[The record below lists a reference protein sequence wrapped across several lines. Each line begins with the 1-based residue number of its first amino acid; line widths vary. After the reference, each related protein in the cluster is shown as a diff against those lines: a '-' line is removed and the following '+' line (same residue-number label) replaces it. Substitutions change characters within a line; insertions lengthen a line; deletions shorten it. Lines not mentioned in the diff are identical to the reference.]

1 MDRKTYPDHINKWL
15 AIIEECAETDPQR
28 MVEHCDLLEHYAAE
42 TRSDDLMGHS
52 IFHRGYSAYAQGRLT
67 DSSDYLSSALP
78 YLLSGGEYEMAAR
91 VYTALGNI
99 ADTQGDTSLATD
111 CYFKGLTLCQEH
123 DLGRGEF
130 SIRSNI
136 ASIFLSLEEYAHAAE
151 MLRGCEQLTN
161 DGLDVSHSA
170 KNVMWANL
178 SECSLHLGEMEKAEA
193 YLQQLK
199 TTYKDEF
206 TPMDHLMISMLEAKF
221 YFAMGDIPACEQ
233 AIADLAA
240 IEFNSMLVLNAFSEL
255 CQHAELLLL
264 RGKDEDFFAM
274 VDRIAQYA
282 KSPKAEARLLDLRL
296 KQCKKSGDRRAYAEM
311 AIRHYELTSLMSSE
325 RNKII
330 SHNILNRIRLEEEE
344 SRRREIEMTNL
355 MLRQKSEHDPLTG
368 LNNRNKLNELAE
380 MAFQK
385 AYMEG
390 TPLTLEILDI
400 DCFKEFN
407 DNYGHQAGD
416 NCLVRIAELIRSL
429 EAYPGVHTARY
440 GGDEFVIIYENH
452 SLESVKKLAAH
463 LQERVRRMNIEHKF
477 SKVSDRVTI
486 SQGLFRRIPKGG
498 NKLWDFLSNA
508 DMALYGV
515 KARSK
520 NNFYVGTEFK
530 EVREYYNEGRQLK

>member
-1 MDRKTYPDHINKWL
+1 MDRNLYPEHINKWL
-15 AIIEECAETDPQR
+15 SIIDECAETDPQR
-28 MVEHCDLLEHYAAE
+28 MAEHCDLVERYAGE
-42 TRSDDLMGHS
+42 TRNDALMGYS
-52 IFHRGYSAYAQGRLT
+52 IFQRGYSAYAQGRLT
-67 DSSDYLSSALP
+67 DSSDYLSSALT
-78 YLLSGGEYEMAAR
+78 YLLSGGEYEMGAR

-123 DLGRGEF
+123 NLGRGEF

-136 ASIFLSLEEYAHAAE
+136 ASIFLSLEEFAHAAE
-151 MLRGCEQLTN
+151 MLRGCEELTN
-161 DGLDVSHSA
+161 GGLDVAHSA

-178 SECSLHLGEMEKAEA
+178 SECCLHLGELEKSEA
-193 YLQQLK
+193 YLEQLK

-206 TPMDHLMISMLEAKF
+206 TPMDRLMVAMLEAKF
-221 YFAMGDIPACEQ
+221 YFATNNIPACEK
-233 AIADLAA
+233 AIADLDA

-255 CQHAELLLL
+255 CQHAELLLQ
-264 RGKDEDFFAM
+264 RGKDTDFFSM
-274 VDRIAQYA
+274 IERIAQYA

-296 KQCKKSGDRRAYAEM
+296 KQCKKSGDSRGYAEM

-344 SRRREIEMTNL
+344 TRRREIEMTNL

-368 LNNRNKLNELAE
+368 LNNRYKLNELAE
-380 MAFQK
+380 TAFQK

-390 TPLTLEILDI
+390 TPLTIEILDI
-400 DCFKEFN
+400 DCFKEYN

-416 NCLVRIAELIRSL
+416 DCLVRIAELIRSL
-429 EAYPGVHTARY
+429 EVYPGVHTARY

-452 SLESVKKLAAH
+452 SLESVTKLASH
-463 LQERVRRMNIEHKF
+463 LQDKLRRMNIEHKF
-477 SKVSDRVTI
+477 SKVCDRVTI

-530 EVREYYNEGRQLK
+530 EVRAYYNESRKSK